1 MLGFSTFSRLPSVR
15 FSYIYVNTWYREK
28 FSVRQLTI
36 WGKCCCCFFFEKWRH
51 VLWRVRFEYL
61 FGNDCRRCYSG
72 LVGSMGGLFFF
83 IWLPVMGREI
93 KWALKMSRSELSILP
108 TTPRMQNNP
117 FFCAWIIK
125 RAPSERTR
133 FGARNSKKHV
143 TF

>member
-1 MLGFSTFSRLPSVR
+1 MLKCLFNGFIEKTEFLFFWKNGGMYRVGSNCWRG
-15 FSYIYVNTWYREK
+15 YI
-28 FSVRQLTI
+28 
-36 WGKCCCCFFFEKWRH
+36 
-51 VLWRVRFEYL
+51 WRVRFEYL
-61 FGNDCRRCYSG
+61 FGDDCRPCYRG

-83 IWLPVMGREI
+83 ICLPVMGREI